1 MNSLTKILEGFLKKY
16 IEWGEI
22 SKDIDIDDLLSCLD
36 MEEASCNEN
45 VNCAFQGDSCR
56 IILPEYNL
64 MYDQDDKIPN
74 KKIYYKKLADEIL
87 RYKKI
92 REYVLRNDTFMNY
105 ESVDYKINDNEIVTL
120 STMLYQMYNGEEDEN
135 LSKYLKNNSI
145 YDNTNIS
152 DGDVIRYKN
161 MIILDDFEEPAA
173 EESVEEESV
182 EEESVEEDN
191 GAIEQ
196 KVASNPKPREKKPKE
211 KKPKEKK
218 PKEKNV
224 DTIKKLKTPGK
235 T

>member
-1 MNSLTKILEGFLKKY
+1 
-16 IEWGEI
+16 
-22 SKDIDIDDLLSCLD
+22 
-36 MEEASCNEN
+36 
-45 VNCAFQGDSCR
+45 
-56 IILPEYNL
+56 
-64 MYDQDDKIPN
+64 
-74 KKIYYKKLADEIL
+74 
-87 RYKKI
+87 
-92 REYVLRNDTFMNY
+92 MNY

-235 T
+235 TLAYVLFRYYI